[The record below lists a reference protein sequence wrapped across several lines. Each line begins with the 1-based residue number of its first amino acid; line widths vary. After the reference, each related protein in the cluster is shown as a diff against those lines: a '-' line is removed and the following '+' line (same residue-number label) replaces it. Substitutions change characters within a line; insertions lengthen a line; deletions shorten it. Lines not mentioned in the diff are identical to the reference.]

1 MSTVNT
7 SSVEAML
14 SLVTERR
21 DFYICIYFSMFCN
34 RFYPQEIMKCHSKY
48 NDCWQMIIID
58 KDMLQRKGFS
68 AYMST
73 CLSIGCDS
81 ELWHWE
87 PPRTISK
94 GR

>member
-34 RFYPQEIMKCHSKY
+34 RFYPQDIMKCHSKY

-68 AYMST
+68 A
-73 CLSIGCDS
+73 
-81 ELWHWE
+81 ELTVSSGTRNLPEQFQKAGKHFCY
-87 PPRTISK
+87 
-94 GR
+94 